1 MSSSLSSLVDN
12 LSEGLHIDKC
22 TDGKSCLDYMITK
35 DDQLIFRCY
44 ECKKNYKND
53 FNKELIKRFANI
65 YEFCNDDINK
75 FILLLWKCVYPYE
88 YMDSWERFPETLPD
102 KAFYS
107 SLNMEDIT
115 DIDHRH
121 AKRVLKKFNN
131 KNLGDYHDL
140 YVQSGALLLADAFEN
155 FRNKCIEIYE
165 LDPAHFLS
173 APRLAW
179 QVCLKKTEVKL
190 ELLTNVDVIDG

>member
-1 MSSSLSSLVDN
+1 M
-12 LSEGLHIDKC
+12 
-22 TDGKSCLDYMITK
+22 T
-35 DDQLIFRCY
+35 LI
-44 ECKKNYKND
+44 N
-53 FNKELIKRFANI
+53 
-65 YEFCNDDINK
+65 
-75 FILLLWKCVYPYE
+75 LLLLRKCVYPYE
-88 YMDSWERFPETLPD
+88 YMDSWERFDEKLPD

-121 AKRVLKKFNN
+121 AKRVFKKFNN

-140 YVQSGALLLADAFEN
+140 YVQSGTLLLADAFEN